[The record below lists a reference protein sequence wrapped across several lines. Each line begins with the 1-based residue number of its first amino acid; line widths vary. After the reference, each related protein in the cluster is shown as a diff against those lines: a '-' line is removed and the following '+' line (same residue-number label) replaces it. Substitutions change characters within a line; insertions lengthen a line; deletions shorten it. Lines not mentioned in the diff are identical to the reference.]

1 MVASHELRAEGIRS
15 QLGQTP
21 DSLAREVP
29 NSKFQVPS
37 FQSIGKSELGFA
49 AIGFWDLELG
59 TFQSAN

>member
-21 DSLAREVP
+21 DSLARE
-29 NSKFQVPS
+29 VPS